1 MSDEAGREPDRKDCE
16 LVVRA
21 VHRDEPDL
29 RRIAEAMI
37 RLALEDAGR
46 TRVELHAGLPPQTFQ
61 PTRAAS

>member
-1 MSDEAGREPDRKDCE
+1 MPDRKDRE

-29 RRIAEAMI
+29 RRLAEAMI
-37 RLALEDAGR
+37 RLALEDSGR
-46 TRVELHAGLPPQTFQ
+46 TRVELRAATPPQTFQ